1 MADLT
6 DLQAAGSTKIVGSD
20 ATGTETNPVKATTL
34 GEIQAVDVPNQT
46 GLSGVVNLT
55 TTAVE
60 GKVGGA
66 TMVNRKYI
74 EMQAISS
81 NVKWGYNTSCPFD
94 LFKNQFFSLPA
105 GENCKVYFKV
115 SAGTG
120 SVAIGEK

>member
-1 MADLT
+1 M
-6 DLQAAGSTKIVGSD
+6 GSD

-34 GEIQAVDVPNQT
+34 GEIQAVDFPNQT
-46 GLSGVVNLT
+46 GLSGLVALT
-55 TTAVE
+55 TISVE
-60 GKVGGA
+60 GKVGIS
-66 TMVNRKYI
+66 TMTNRKYI

-81 NVKWGYNTSCPFD
+81 NVKWGYDATCPFD

-115 SAGTG
+115 STGTG

>member
-1 MADLT
+1 MADLNNI
-6 DLQAAGSTKIVGSD
+6 QAAGSTIIVGSD
-20 ATGTETNPVKATTL
+20 SSGLETNPVKATTL

-46 GLSGVVNLT
+46 GLSGLVALT

-60 GKVGGA
+60 GKVGVS
-66 TMVNRKYI
+66 TMTNRKYI

-81 NVKWGYNTSCPFD
+81 NVKWGYDTTCPFD

-115 SAGTG
+115 STGTG